1 MVQLK
6 ALSSYQLPSLA
17 HSWLSDLC
25 SCTNAHGVYYVSSGL
40 RVKNNPLCWL
50 GGEEKVMVV
59 FPVQTLTACPLPTL
73 QAIPLFFLLC
83 ALNTADK
90 SLTYFSASSAV

>member
-6 ALSSYQLPSLA
+6 ALSSISFPVWHILGFWIYAAVLTHMVCIMSALI
-17 HSWLSDLC
+17 
-25 SCTNAHGVYYVSSGL
+25 SGWKTTL
-40 RVKNNPLCWL
+40 WL
-50 GGEEKVMVV
+50 GGEEKGMVV
-59 FPVQTLTACPLPTL
+59 FPVQTLTACLLPTL

-83 ALNTADK
+83 VLNTADK